1 MDSET
6 IRALYRFNTFANEAL
21 RRSLL
26 EAGDEAVR
34 RPVEM
39 WFGSVFD
46 ILAHVASG
54 EATWLGRLRDR
65 QPDARGLS
73 PADFA
78 TVGDLVAAW
87 RDLDA
92 QWEAYAGSL
101 SGEAL
106 DEEIVARRSD
116 GRRYQFKLWQPVLHV
131 ANHSTEHRGHATV
144 AMTQLGISH
153 GDQDFLDQFRN
164 WRRDEG

>member
-1 MDSET
+1 MDPDT

-26 EAGDEAVR
+26 AAGDEVAR
-34 RPVEM
+34 RPVGM
-39 WFGSVFD
+39 WFGTTFD

-65 QPDARGLS
+65 RPAARGLS
-73 PADFA
+73 AADFA
-78 TVGDLVAAW
+78 TVQELVAAW

-92 QWEAYAGSL
+92 QWEGYMASL
-101 SGEAL
+101 SAAEL
-106 DEEIVARRSD
+106 EEDIVARRSD
-116 GRRYQFKLWQPVLHV
+116 GRTYQFTLWQPILHV

-144 AMTQLGISH
+144 AMTQLGIPH

-164 WRRDEG
+164 WRRSD